1 MLLYDHI
8 NLPKLKMV
16 CIKQHRE
23 IPQDCRIKS
32 CTISMTPNG
41 KYCVSILIE
50 YEKEIVRKEVETVA
64 GLDFAMDRL
73 YFSSEDEKVNYPK
86 LYRNMLDQLVKAQRV
101 LSRRNKD
108 SER

>member
-1 MLLYDHI
+1 M
-8 NLPKLKMV
+8 
-16 CIKQHRE
+16 
-23 IPQDCRIKS
+23 
-32 CTISMTPNG
+32 
-41 KYCVSILIE
+41 IE
-50 YEKEIVRKEVETVA
+50 YEKEIVRKEVKTVA